1 MSLTQG
7 VATKVDPGQAKAAAD
22 PKKPAD
28 PRRERRVH
36 IAVPVKVFADVKTV
50 DFQTCCTYEISTI
63 GVRLVASQG
72 IKEVGQVIVLQRQN
86 RRARFKVTWIGKP
99 NTAESGQV
107 GVESL
112 EPNNVIWEN
121 EIKARLAQAD

>member
-1 MSLTQG
+1 MSSNQG
-7 VATKVDPGQAKAAAD
+7 VVAKVEPGHAKAAAES
-22 PKKPAD
+22 KKSVD

-36 IAVPVKVFADVKTV
+36 IAVPVKVFADIRTA

-72 IKEVGQVIVLQRQN
+72 IKEIGQVIVLQRQN
-86 RRARFKVTWIGKP
+86 RRARFKVVWIGKP
-99 NTAESGQV
+99 NTAESGQI

-121 EIKARLAQAD
+121 EIKARIAQAD